1 MARTQAADYEERRE
15 SIVDRAALLFADKG
29 FSETS
34 VADIARSCET
44 SKSLIYHYYKSKEE
58 ILYAVM
64 TSHVDQLIDDV
75 ENAAS
80 FGEPPAQELQLLLR
94 SFMEHYVSAVA
105 RQKVLLNE
113 IGNLPAD
120 KRATVVGK
128 QRKIVEAVE
137 ALLCEMS
144 PRLRVEPGVARAQT
158 MLLLGMINWTHTWFH
173 PTGSIKADRIADM
186 AFALIAKAD

>member
-64 TSHVDQLIDDV
+64 TSHVDQLIDEV
-75 ENAAS
+75 ENTAS
-80 FGEPPAQELQLLLR
+80 FGKLPARELQLLLR
-94 SFMEHYVSAVA
+94 SFMKHYVSAVA
-105 RQKVLLNE
+105 RQKVMLNE
-113 IGNLPAD
+113 IGNLPLD
-120 KRATVVGK
+120 KRATIVGK

-144 PRLRVEPGVARAQT
+144 PTLRDEPGVPRAQT

-173 PTGSIKADRIADM
+173 PTGSIKAERIADM
-186 AFALIAKAD
+186 AFALISKGP

>member
-15 SIVDRAALLFADKG
+15 SIVDRAAQLFADKG

-64 TSHVDQLIDDV
+64 SSHVDQLIEDV

-80 FGEPPAQELQLLLR
+80 SGKPPAQELQLLLR

-105 RQKVLLNE
+105 RQKVMLNE
-113 IGNLPAD
+113 IGNLPPD
-120 KRATVVGK
+120 KRATIVGK

-144 PRLRVEPGVARAQT
+144 PTLRDEPGVARAQT

-173 PTGSIKADRIADM
+173 PTGSIKAERIADM
-186 AFALIAKAD
+186 AFALISRGG

>member
-1 MARTQAADYEERRE
+1 LARTQAADYEERRE